1 MLTFRQNQRIQ
12 RGIEVVSVAEHR
24 FCDSELCG
32 VVLVNSHS
40 HLNDI
45 GRRVLGGIVA
55 VFGHQIVVVA
65 DVVALVLAL
74 AFSDIGDTSMA
85 LNAILTKSLTL
96 SVRLVASTNVSG
108 LST

>member
-74 AFSDIGDTSMA
+74 AFSDIGDVGE
-85 LNAILTKSLTL
+85 LNDCIAGGELILSD
-96 SVRLVASTNVSG
+96 ASN
-108 LST
+108 